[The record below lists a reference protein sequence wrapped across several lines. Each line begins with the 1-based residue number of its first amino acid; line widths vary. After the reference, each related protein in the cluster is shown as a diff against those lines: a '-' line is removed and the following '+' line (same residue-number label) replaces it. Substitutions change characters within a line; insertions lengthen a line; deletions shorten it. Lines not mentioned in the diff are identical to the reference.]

1 MKKRL
6 LIHCHKIMRF
16 TDLIEETYLSLSANK
31 SRSFLTILGI
41 VIGIGSVIAM
51 ISIGQGASQS
61 VTSRVE
67 SLGTNLLV
75 IRTGRQ
81 RSVGS
86 VVRSAMGSA
95 STLKT
100 EDVQAIRSTVSGI
113 KAVSATV
120 SSQKQ
125 VTAKGTNTNTSINGI
140 DEYYFAM
147 KSVEIDMGTNFTSSQ
162 INSKAKVAILGPT
175 VSETLFGEGVMADAV
190 IGQKIKIS
198 SIEYTVIGVT
208 KAKGGTGMGSSD
220 DLIYIPLGT
229 AQQYIT
235 GSSKYVTNINVQ
247 VADAT
252 MMDTVEADITT
263 LLLTRHKIK
272 NSDNADFSIMNQA
285 DMLSAM
291 TSVTGTLTLLL
302 GAIAG
307 ISLVVGGIGIMNM
320 MLTTVTERT
329 REIGLRKSL
338 GANNSDISWQF
349 LAESV
354 ALTFSGGIVGIIV
367 GWFASWL
374 ITKLS
379 GTATTVTSGSVMLA
393 FGVSALIGI
402 VFGYYPARRAAKLD
416 PIEALRYQ

>member
-1 MKKRL
+1 
-6 LIHCHKIMRF
+6 MRF
-16 TDLIEETYLSLSANK
+16 TDLFEETFFSLSSNK
-31 SRSFLTILGI
+31 SRSILTMLGI

-51 ISIGQGASQS
+51 ISVGQGASQS
-61 VTSRVE
+61 VTNQVE

-75 IRTGRQ
+75 IRPGRQ
-81 RSVGS
+81 RSAGS
-86 VVRSAMGSA
+86 TVRSAMGSA
-95 STLKT
+95 NTLKT
-100 EDVQAIRSTVSGI
+100 DDVAAIRNNISGI

-125 VTAKGTNTNTSINGI
+125 VTAKGNNTNTSINGI
-140 DEYYFAM
+140 DEYYFSL
-147 KSVEIDMGTNFTSSQ
+147 KSVEVELGVNFSNTQ
-162 INSKAKVAILGPT
+162 INSRSKVAIIGPT
-175 VSETLFGEGVMADAV
+175 VRDTLFGENVTENV
-190 IGQKIKIS
+190 VGQKIKIA

-220 DLIYIPLGT
+220 DLIYIPLST

-235 GSSKYVTNINVQ
+235 GSDKYVSNINVQ
-247 VADAT
+247 VSSADI
-252 MMDTVEADITT
+252 MDTVEADIQT
-263 LLLTRHKIK
+263 LLMTRHKIK
-272 NSDNADFSIMNQA
+272 DADSADFSIMNQA

-291 TSVTGTLTLLL
+291 TSVTDTMTLLL

-307 ISLVVGGIGIMNM
+307 ISLLVGGIGIMNM

-338 GANNSDISWQF
+338 GANNSDISTQF

-354 ALTFSGGIVGIIV
+354 ALTFIGGIIGILV
-367 GWFASWL
+367 GWFSSWL

-379 GTATTVTSGSVMLA
+379 TTNTAVTSGSVMLA